1 MRNGL
6 EPPERALLI
15 VTGLFLLAVFFIR
28 DLAPLVDYLQGRI
41 DSGV

>member
-28 DLAPLVDYLQGRI
+28 DLAPLVDYLQSRMAP
-41 DSGV
+41 GV

>member
-15 VTGLFLLAVFFIR
+15 GTGLFLLAVFFMR
-28 DLAPLVDYLQGRI
+28 DLWPMVQELQNRAGL
-41 DSGV
+41 GV